1 VHLGIHCA
9 TVSRKLKQMTYI
21 NVIGSEHNF
30 LWIKHERSLQRILNS
45 ARACIKKSR
54 FNQMHKILKPL
65 IKQGNPEALFLA
77 ANISR
82 PRETSEQFERRH
94 IEFIKQSAAAEY
106 PPALY
111 TLGVYY
117 DMGDAAPVIPHDPL
131 KAAQI
136 FKRGAELKHAHCQHL
151 HAEALLYGAHGI
163 EKDVAAGMAYLR
175 ESAEAKFEGS
185 LKLLAEYYEKGEFGL
200 PVDPQKAASLRAEA
214 ESDDVIRY

>member
-1 VHLGIHCA
+1 
-9 TVSRKLKQMTYI
+9 MTYTRG
-21 NVIGSEHNF
+21 VGSEQTYP
-30 LWIKHERSLQRILNS
+30 WIKHEPSVQKILDA
-45 ARACIKKSR
+45 ARAHISADQ
-54 FNQMHKILKPL
+54 FAEATSLLLPL
-65 IKQGNPEALFLA
+65 IADGNPEALFLA
-77 ANISR
+77 ANFSR
-82 PRETSEQFERRH
+82 PQETSEQFERRH

-111 TLGVYY
+111 VLGVYY
-117 DMGDAAPVIPHDPL
+117 DMGDAAPVIPHDPV

-136 FKRGAELKHAHCQHL
+136 FKRGAELKHALCQHY

-163 EKDVAAGMAYLR
+163 EKDVAAGMVYLR

-214 ESDDVIRY
+214 ESDDVIGY

>member
-1 VHLGIHCA
+1 
-9 TVSRKLKQMTYI
+9 MTYI
-21 NVIGSEHNF
+21 RGVGQEQNYS
-30 LWIKHERSLQRILNS
+30 WIKHEPSVQKRLDL
-45 ARACIKKSR
+45 ARACIEKDR
-54 FNQMHKILKPL
+54 FNQMHTILTPL
-65 IKQGNPEALFLA
+65 IKQSNPEALFLS

-94 IEFIKQSAAAEY
+94 LEFIQQSAGAEY
-106 PPALY
+106 PPTLY
-111 TLGVYY
+111 TLGFYY
-117 DMGDAAPVIPHDPL
+117 DMGDAVPVIPHDRL

-151 HAEALLYGAHGI
+151 HATALLYGAHGI

-175 ESAEAKFEGS
+175 ESAKAKFEGS

-214 ESDDVIRY
+214 ESDDVIGY

>member
-1 VHLGIHCA
+1 
-9 TVSRKLKQMTYI
+9 MTYI
-21 NVIGSEHNF
+21 NGIGSEQNF
-30 LWIKHERSLQRILNS
+30 LWIKHERSVQRILNS

-82 PRETSEQFERRH
+82 PKETSEQFERRH
-94 IEFIKQSAAAEY
+94 LEFIQQSAAAEY

-111 TLGVYY
+111 TLGFYY
-117 DMGDAAPVIPHDPL
+117 DMGDAVPVIPHDQL

-151 HAEALLYGAHGI
+151 HATALLYGAHGI
-163 EKDVAAGMAYLR
+163 EKDVAAGMAYLK

-185 LKLLAEYYEKGEFGL
+185 LKLLAEYYEKGEFGF
-200 PVDPQKAASLRAEA
+200 PVDPQKAASLRTEA
-214 ESDDVIRY
+214 EGDDVIGY

>member
-1 VHLGIHCA
+1 
-9 TVSRKLKQMTYI
+9 MTYI
-21 NVIGSEHNF
+21 NGIGSPQNYR
-30 LWIKHERSLQRILNS
+30 WIKHEPSVQKSLDAAQ
-45 ARACIKKSR
+45 ACFEDGR
-54 FNQMHKILKPL
+54 FDEMHGVLDPL

-77 ANISR
+77 ANVSR
-82 PRETSEQFERRH
+82 RDESEGEFERRH
-94 IEFIKQSAAAEY
+94 LEFIKQSATAEY

-111 TLGVYY
+111 TLGFYY

-163 EKDVAAGMAYLR
+163 EKDVDAGMAYLR

-200 PVDPQKAASLRAEA
+200 PIDLQKAASLRAEA
-214 ESDDVIRY
+214 ESEDVVGY